1 MSLNANPNRRHIP
14 WILGAALAIAGI
26 AAFTALFAPGSSST
40 PANAQEQD
48 LRCDPDK
55 FGLLCLR
62 KDTGGTPGTFV
73 FDLERD
79 LRPVPRSQ
87 DVSCEFGTTSEEA
100 DETEVLQAGEEIGL
114 IFGCEIRVTERPQ
127 AGWELVRIDCDYNP
141 LYYDVRTEGR
151 TLIILLDQGSFDSV
165 NNNGRHDIG
174 CTFVNREVRPNL
186 GAGLGG
192 LFAGQPTPLPTARPA
207 AVAPAATAPS
217 ISPPRTGD
225 AGLR

>member
-1 MSLNANPNRRHIP
+1 VSLNTGPYRRNIP

-40 PANAQEQD
+40 PANAQEQE
-48 LRCDPDK
+48 LRCDEDK

-62 KDTGGTPGTFV
+62 KDTGGTPGTFL

-79 LRPVPRSQ
+79 IQVVPRSQ
-87 DVSCEFGTTSEEA
+87 DISCALGTTSELS
-100 DETEVLQAGEEIGL
+100 DETQVLQAGEEIGL
-114 IFGCEIRVTERPQ
+114 FFDCEIRVTERPQ
-127 AGWELVRIDCDYNP
+127 AGWELMRIDCDYNP

-151 TLIILLDQGSFDSV
+151 TLIILLDQTSFDSTS
-165 NNNGRHDIG
+165 NGRNDIE
-174 CTFVNREVRPNL
+174 CTFVNREERPNL

-225 AGLR
+225 AGLK